1 MKHIRT
7 YLSHLSESISV
18 QEAARDID
26 AVQTILDGKRDLGF
40 ITITTQKLID
50 PRESISALGLAINN
64 GLNLIP
70 LRGRKEGVAFVIWK
84 EDAEAAQKLAQF
96 AESKGGYLR
105 DDTPEEA
112 QFIGR
117 ALNYNEDEIAQYV
130 NRNYGK

>member
-1 MKHIRT
+1 MQHIRS
-7 YLSHLSESISV
+7 YESHLSESVTV
-18 QEAARDID
+18 QEAARDRD
-26 AVQTILDGKRDLGF
+26 AVQTVLDGKRDLAF
-40 ITITTQKLID
+40 IAISTQKIID
-50 PRESISALGLAINN
+50 PRPSIDALGLAINS

-70 LRGRKEGVAFVIWK
+70 LRGRTEGVAFVIWK
-84 EDAEAAQKLAQF
+84 EDAEAAQALARF
-96 AESKGGYLR
+96 AESKEGYLR

>member
-18 QEAARDID
+18 QEAASDID
-26 AVQTILDGKRDLGF
+26 AVQTILDGKRDLGY
-40 ITITTQKLID
+40 IAITTQKIID
-50 PRESISALGLAINN
+50 PRSSISALGLAINN

-70 LRGRKEGVAFVIWK
+70 LRGREEGVAFVVWK
-84 EDAEAAQKLAQF
+84 EDAETAQKLAKF

-105 DDTPEEA
+105 DDSPEEA
-112 QFIGR
+112 QLIGR
-117 ALNYNEDEIAQYV
+117 ALNYNEDEITQYV